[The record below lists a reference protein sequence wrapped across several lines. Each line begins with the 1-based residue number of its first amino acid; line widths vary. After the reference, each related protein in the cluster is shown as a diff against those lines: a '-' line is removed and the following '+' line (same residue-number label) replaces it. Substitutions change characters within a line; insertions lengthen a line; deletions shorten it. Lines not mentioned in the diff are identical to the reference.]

1 MSRDARG
8 GRPGAAGQGGRYNP
22 LLIFGIALFAMAAFY
37 GLLAVA
43 SQLDDYF
50 LPGNELR
57 LGPLGQL
64 PGVDSGKT
72 PEAATPE
79 QRINVLLLGLDLRP
93 DDPPGTPART
103 DSIAILT
110 LDPYSK
116 TAGVL
121 SLPRDLWVR
130 IPTGRGGSF
139 YQRINVAYEAAEWPD
154 VRYPGG
160 GVALVK
166 DTIKQNFGISIDHYV
181 VMEWSTFVQIVDTL
195 GGIDVDV
202 PETVYDPAY
211 NECNRCP
218 YQEVLFRP
226 GPQHMDGRRALAYV
240 RIRYG
245 SSDLQRIERQQQ
257 VMMAVL
263 DKATSA
269 GLLFNPVRMR
279 ELYDQFRRSV
289 NTDVSPARALGLA
302 LALRDIPRE
311 QIKTYSMKDVVY
323 RMFTP
328 DGADVLG
335 WDQSKMQALVRQ
347 FFLDG
352 RVELEAA
359 RIEVQNGSDVP
370 GLATQVRDFLSG
382 QGIPPERLSVAN
394 AAGARTTETTICDL
408 GGKAYTARK
417 LAEWLGLPESRVVN
431 GACAGVAP
439 VNGPADII
447 VLVGRDA
454 RTLVQRS

>member
-1 MSRDARG
+1 MSREDRG
-8 GRPGAAGQGGRYNP
+8 GRPGRAGGGRYSP
-22 LLIFGIALFAMAAFY
+22 LLVFGIALFAVASFY

-57 LGPLGQL
+57 LGPLGNL
-64 PGVDSGKT
+64 PGIDSGQM

-79 QRINVLLLGLDLRP
+79 QRINILLLGLDLRP

-110 LDPYSK
+110 LDPYSN
-116 TAGVL
+116 TGGVL
-121 SLPRDLWVR
+121 SIPRDLWVQ
-130 IPTGRGGSF
+130 IPTARGGYF
-139 YQRINVAYEAAEWPD
+139 YQRINVAYEAADWPD

-166 DTIKQNFGISIDHYV
+166 DTIKNNFGINIDHYV
-181 VMEWSTFVQIVDTL
+181 VMDWSTFVQIIDTL

-202 PETVYDPAY
+202 QETVYDPAY

-226 GPQHMDGRRALAYV
+226 GRQHMDGRRALAYV

-245 SSDLQRIERQQQ
+245 SDDLDRIERQQQ

-269 GLLFNPVRMR
+269 GILLNPVRLR
-279 ELYDQFRRSV
+279 ELYDRFRRSV

-302 LALRDIPRE
+302 LKLRDVPRE
-311 QIKTYSMKDVVY
+311 QIKTFSLRDVVY
-323 RMFTP
+323 PMTTE
-328 DGADVLG
+328 DGAAVLG
-335 WDQSKMQALVRQ
+335 WDPDKMKLVVRQ

-352 RVELEAA
+352 KVDQEAA

-370 GLATQVRDFLSG
+370 GLATQIKNFLAS
-382 QGIPPERLSVAN
+382 QGLPEDRLSVAT
-394 AAGARTTETTICDL
+394 APGPRLAETTICDL
-408 GGKAYTARK
+408 AGKSYTAKK
-417 LAEWLGLPESRVVN
+417 LAEWLSLPETRVVN
-431 GACAGVAP
+431 GNCAGVAP

-447 VLVGRDA
+447 IVAGRDA